1 MITFKG
7 LEEFIVMIHC
17 DGHAIAAMSE
27 PTTEKMEAA
36 VKDWTCYT
44 SVKVK
49 EDVEFCA
56 DDMTKAVVMQFTD
69 DELTFSGTIMLSA
82 VLKY

>member
-7 LEEFIVMIHC
+7 LEEFIVTIHC

-27 PTTEKMEAA
+27 PTTEKVESA
-36 VKDWTCYT
+36 VKDWTCYA

-56 DDMTKAVVMQFTD
+56 DDMTKAIVMQFTD
-69 DELTFSGTIMLSA
+69 DEEEFSGTIVLSA